1 MWKQYKH
8 KEHGFK
14 FKSTISEQAALKKLS
29 NMANDE
35 KTAKL
40 YVYEKLVEHLRE
52 QRRQSQDPE
61 YRGGR
66 ANKRDARR
74 ELFRLQV
81 ALRTIEGHLCDAKN
95 FLQKK

>member
-1 MWKQYKH
+1 MIDEKTI
-8 KEHGFK
+8 KEVKNF
-14 FKSTISEQAALKKLS
+14 S
-29 NMANDE
+29 NDE

-81 ALRTIEGHLCDAKN
+81 ALRTIEGHLSDAKN
-95 FLQKK
+95 YLQKKWRICLCGF

>member
-1 MWKQYKH
+1 MIDEKTI
-8 KEHGFK
+8 KEVKNF
-14 FKSTISEQAALKKLS
+14 S
-29 NMANDE
+29 NDE

-52 QRRQSQDPE
+52 QRSQSQDPE

-81 ALRTIEGHLCDAKN
+81 ALRTIEGHLSDAKN
-95 FLQKK
+95 YLQKK

>member
-1 MWKQYKH
+1 MIDEK
-8 KEHGFK
+8 
-14 FKSTISEQAALKKLS
+14 TIEKVENFS
-29 NMANDE
+29 NDE

-61 YRGGR
+61 YRGGKTN
-66 ANKRDARR
+66 AKRQRDSRR

-81 ALRTIEGHLCDAKN
+81 ALRTIEGHLSDAKN
-95 FLQKK
+95 FLQKKWRICLCGF

>member
-1 MWKQYKH
+1 MIDKK
-8 KEHGFK
+8 
-14 FKSTISEQAALKKLS
+14 TIEKVKIFS
-29 NMANDE
+29 NDE

-81 ALRTIEGHLCDAKN
+81 ALRTIEGHLSDAKN
-95 FLQKK
+95 FLQKKWRICLCGF

>member
-1 MWKQYKH
+1 MVDPV
-8 KEHGFK
+8 
-14 FKSTISEQAALKKLS
+14 TIKKVQNFS
-29 NMANDE
+29 NDE

-40 YVYEKLVEHLRE
+40 YVYEKLVEHLEGQKE
-52 QRRQSQDPE
+52 QSTDPD
-61 YRGGR
+61 YRGGK

-81 ALRTIEGHLCDAKN
+81 ALRTINSHLVDAEN

>member
-1 MWKQYKH
+1 MDEK
-8 KEHGFK
+8 
-14 FKSTISEQAALKKLS
+14 TIEKVKNFS
-29 NMANDE
+29 NDE

-81 ALRTIEGHLCDAKN
+81 ALRTIEGHLSDAKN
-95 FLQKK
+95 YLQKKWRISLRGF